1 MFYIA
6 FAVGGQCE
14 KLRRKGQCIAKSNF
28 TVRGPFFKTLAF
40 FISTNKEDIGQK
52 F

>member
-14 KLRRKGQCIAKSNF
+14 ILRQCIAKSIVTVRRADPEAKAIFHNF
-28 TVRGPFFKTLAF
+28 TVQVTDEGER
-40 FISTNKEDIGQK
+40 D
-52 F
+52 